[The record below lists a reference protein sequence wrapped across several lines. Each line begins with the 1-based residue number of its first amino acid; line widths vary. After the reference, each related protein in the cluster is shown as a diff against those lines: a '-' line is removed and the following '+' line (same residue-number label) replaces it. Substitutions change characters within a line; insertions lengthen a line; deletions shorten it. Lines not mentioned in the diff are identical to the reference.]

1 MQNLTLSITQL
12 NNYIKNIFDNEE
24 LLIGVS
30 VYGEVTN
37 FKISNGIAYFDIK
50 EDGAQLSC
58 VKFSSYVPFAKN
70 GDQVVVTGKLN
81 YHVRLG
87 RLSFVASKVEPYG
100 MGELYKQFLE
110 LKARLESEGVFDE
123 SKKKQI
129 PKHANKIGVV
139 TSETGAVIRDIY
151 HVTRK
156 KNPFTDI
163 LVYPAKVQ
171 GIGAENEIAEGIEF
185 LDKNSDVDVIIVAR
199 GGGSFEDLSPFNTE
213 KVARA
218 IFASQ
223 KPVISAVGHET
234 DFSISDFASDLRA
247 PTPSVAGEVAV
258 FDYFEELQYLE
269 NCRERLKK
277 SMVVFLEKKFNE
289 AQNNTRNIAQNIE
302 NRVKI
307 QEKDLE
313 NRIVLIE
320 KAMETFLE
328 NKDKKLNLLVA
339 KLEKSNPLSIL
350 KAGYSKVES
359 QGKTISNVSQVKV
372 GDRITNMFCD
382 GEVTSTVE
390 SIKEK
395 KNEL

>member
-50 EDGAQLSC
+50 ENGAQLSC
-58 VKFSSYVPFAKN
+58 VKFSTFVPFAKN

-87 RLSFVASKVEPYG
+87 RLSFVATKVEPYG
-100 MGELYKQFLE
+100 IGELYKQFLE

-123 SKKKQI
+123 GKKKEI
-129 PKHANKIGVV
+129 PKYASKIGVV

-163 LVYPAKVQ
+163 LVYPSKVQ
-171 GIGAENEIAEGIEF
+171 GVGAENEIAEGIEF
-185 LDKNSDVDVIIVAR
+185 LDKHSDVDVIIVAR
-199 GGGSFEDLSPFNTE
+199 GGGSFEDLAPFNTE
-213 KVARA
+213 RVARA
-218 IFASQ
+218 IFGAN

-258 FDYFEELQYLE
+258 FDFFEEVQFLE
-269 NCRERLKK
+269 NCRESIKK
-277 SMVVFLEKKFNE
+277 SVQRLLDKKFGE
-289 AQNNTRNIAQNIE
+289 TEELVGGVVQNITA
-302 NRVKI
+302 KI
-307 QEKDLE
+307 GVSEKELE
-313 NRIVLIE
+313 NKILCV
-320 KAMETFLE
+320 KNSMDSFLE
-328 NKDKKLNLLVA
+328 NKDKKLHVLVA
-339 KLEKSNPLSIL
+339 KLEKSNPLAIL
-350 KAGYSKVES
+350 KSGYSKIEKD
-359 QGKTISNVSQVKV
+359 GKTISSVSQISV
-372 GDRITNMFCD
+372 GDRVTNMVSD
-382 GEVTSTVE
+382 GEIVSRVE
-390 SIKEK
+390 IVKEK
-395 KNEL
+395 K